1 MRDKPSASARYFKI
15 STASLSV
22 LGHKHDLSRPVIQ
35 LLERYTSFGSL
46 DQERSFETKADRQKK
61 E

>member
-1 MRDKPSASARYFKI
+1 MRDKPFASARYFKI

-22 LGHKHDLSRPVIQ
+22 LGHKHDLSTAGHPAV
-35 LLERYTSFGSL
+35 ERYTSFGSL